1 MWHIIENCLSTFR
14 PAERMPMAAVRALIG
29 SFFCLSGGTNLFV
42 PAKFSTSAE
51 QVAA

>member
-1 MWHIIENCLSTFR
+1 
-14 PAERMPMAAVRALIG
+14 MAAVRALIG